1 MKRVLGTVI
10 ALALGAP
17 VFALAN
23 EAYIVGDISLQSGPD
38 SEDPPIVDLQAGTP
52 VDVQGCI
59 EGFSW
64 CDVVVGN
71 DRGWVP
77 GSYVEE
83 EYDSQPV
90 YLIDYGPRI
99 GVPIVSFSIGTYW
112 DSHYHNRPFYSQRNV
127 WSERHFQP
135 RPPPRPS
142 FAHAPPIPNRGGHGP
157 DNHGPDNHG
166 HAGPGNNA
174 PPPPHTVTN
183 NNSPPRRTAPA
194 PRPEQHEQRPAVS
207 NNGNQHAA
215 TATTHTETVKRT
227 TTTERAAKPAPQH
240 PQAAAQPKQQV
251 QRMPPKPQQTPRAQ
265 PKEQPKAP
273 PEHKDDDHGH

>member
-1 MKRVLGTVI
+1 MKRILGTVI

-17 VFALAN
+17 VVALAN

-38 SEDPPIVDLQAGTP
+38 SEYPPILDLQAGTP

-64 CDVVVGN
+64 CDVIVGN
-71 DRGWVP
+71 ERGWVP

-83 EYDSQPV
+83 EYDRQPV

-112 DSHYHNRPFYSQRNV
+112 DRHYHNRPFYSQRNV
-127 WSERHFQP
+127 WVERHFQP

-157 DNHGPDNHG
+157 DNHGPTNHGPDNHG
-166 HAGPGNNA
+166 HAAPANNA
-174 PPPPHTVTN
+174 PPPQRAVTQHT
-183 NNSPPRRTAPA
+183 A
-194 PRPEQHEQRPAVS
+194 PRPEQNAQRAAVR
-207 NNGNQHAA
+207 NGNQHAPV
-215 TATTHTETVKRT
+215 ATTHTETVKRT
-227 TTTERAAKPAPQH
+227 TTTTERVVKPAPQRA
-240 PQAAAQPKQQV
+240 QTAAQPKPQV
-251 QRMPPKPQQTPRAQ
+251 ERMPPKPQQTPRAQ
-265 PKEQPKAP
+265 PHANPKEQPKP
-273 PEHKDDDHGH
+273 PEHKEDDHGH